1 LVQPSK
7 WLRYFS
13 KSLGTIRARKIADL
27 ILLGANP
34 LQNIAN
40 IGRIEAV
47 ILAGRVYDQ
56 IVCEELLEQVLNS
69 NDLKINDWLREV
81 SQ

>member
-1 LVQPSK
+1 M
-7 WLRYFS
+7 
-13 KSLGTIRARKIADL
+13 G
-27 ILLGANP
+27 
-34 LQNIAN
+34 NIAN
-40 IGRIEAV
+40 MGRIDAV

-56 IVCEELLEQVLNS
+56 IACEELLEQVLNS